1 MIELGSI
8 AQVRAHLN
16 AGLSAEHLRA
26 AAVGVAQER
35 VPSAIESV
43 VSRAVH
49 VPSVG
54 GPGPQ
59 AGSPPRPLEGVPFA
73 VKANIDVAG
82 VVTTSGL
89 NCPPSGW
96 WPPAERDASAVTR
109 LVAAGAVPVLT
120 TTMAPMAMGSVTVS
134 PSHGPCLNPLDS
146 RCHAGGSSGGSGA
159 VVGAGAVPF
168 ALGTDTLGSVRIPAA
183 YCGVTG
189 WIPTPGSID
198 VTGMVPLCGE
208 LDRLGV
214 LCADP
219 RDLRVLID
227 VLMAGQRLQPAQGG
241 LVACIVGIDAAVDD
255 AAMAAVYRAIE
266 VLERAGTRFSTP
278 QRLDIEPARL
288 RRRGFLL
295 AEAQASVTFADALAR
310 GAVPASMEGLL
321 AYGAA
326 ASPDALARSRQ
337 AMAQARRAADV
348 HLAASDVLVLPT
360 TPHGAPLIADDPD
373 DAADL
378 TAWVNA
384 AGLPAVTVPAGGR
397 SVQLV
402 GRPGSDLTLAALA
415 VSVWLGCE
423 PGLTSLEEG

>member
-1 MIELGSI
+1 MIEPGSL
-8 AQVRAHLN
+8 AGVRAHLD
-16 AGLSAEHLRA
+16 AGLSEQDVVSSAIGL
-26 AAVGVAQER
+26 AQER
-35 VPSAIESV
+35 VPSAIECI
-43 VSRAVH
+43 VSRAGRR
-49 VPSVG
+49 PSADAQ
-54 GPGPQ
+54 PGPS
-59 AGSPPRPLEGVPFA
+59 GSRTRPLEGVPFA

-82 VVTTSGL
+82 AVTTSGL

-96 WPPAERDASAVTR
+96 WPPAERDASAVAL

-134 PSHGPCLNPLDS
+134 PSHGPCLNPRDP
-146 RCHAGGSSGGSGA
+146 RRHAGGSSGGSGA
-159 VVGAGAVPF
+159 IVGSGAVPF

-198 VTGMVPLCGE
+198 STGMVPLCGE

-214 LCADP
+214 LCSDP
-219 RDLRVLID
+219 RDLRVLMD
-227 VLMAGQRLQPAQGG
+227 VLQRGQRDLPTTGG
-241 LVACIVGIDAAVDD
+241 SVACIVDIDADVDD
-255 AAMAAVYRAIE
+255 EAMAAVRRAAE
-266 VLERAGTRFSTP
+266 VLQEAGIRFLAP
-278 QRLDIEPARL
+278 RRLEIEPGRL

-295 AEAQASVTFADALAR
+295 AEAQASATFADALAR

-321 AYGAA
+321 AYGSA

-337 AMAQARRAADV
+337 TLAEARLAAEV

-360 TPHGAPLIADDPD
+360 TPHGAPLLADDPD

-402 GRPGSDLTLAALA
+402 GRPGSDRALAALA

>member
-1 MIELGSI
+1 MELGSLT
-8 AQVRAHLN
+8 QVRAHLD
-16 AGLSAEHLRA
+16 AGHSVEDLSAS
-26 AAVGVAQER
+26 AVGLAEER
-35 VPSAIESV
+35 VPSAIECI
-43 VSRAVH
+43 VSRSGQ
-49 VPSVG
+49 VPSPTARHRG
-54 GPGPQ
+54 AESQ
-59 AGSPPRPLEGVPFA
+59 TRPLEGVPFA

-89 NCPPSGW
+89 QCPPNGW
-96 WPPAERDASAVTR
+96 WSPAKQDARAVAL

-134 PSHGPCLNPLDS
+134 PAHGPCLNPRDP
-146 RCHAGGSSGGSGA
+146 RRHAGGSSGGSGA

-198 VTGMVPLCGE
+198 GTGMVPLCTE

-214 LCADP
+214 LCGDP
-219 RDLRVLID
+219 RDLHVLMD
-227 VLMAGQRLQPAQGG
+227 VLHAGQHIQPASRGS
-241 LVACIVGIDAAVDD
+241 VACIVDIDADVDD
-255 AAMAAVYRAIE
+255 EAIE
-266 VLERAGTRFSTP
+266 AVRRATEALEAAGATFITP
-278 QRLDIEPARL
+278 QRLDIEPGKL

-295 AEAQASVTFADALAR
+295 AEAQASATFADALAR
-310 GAVPASMEGLL
+310 GAVPASMQGLL
-321 AYGAA
+321 AYGSAA
-326 ASPDALARSRQ
+326 TSEALARSQ
-337 AMAQARRAADV
+337 QTVAAARHAAEV
-348 HLAASDVLVLPT
+348 HLAAADVLVLPT
-360 TPHGAPLIADDPD
+360 TPHGAPLIGEDPD

-384 AGLPAVTVPAGGR
+384 ARLPAVTVPAGGR

-402 GRPGSDLTLAALA
+402 GRPGSDRFLATLA

-423 PGLTSLEEG
+423 SGLTSLEER